1 MLLKMTRV
9 QIIGSRTQLDA
20 TIASLHR
27 LGVLHIADAA
37 RATALPSLALDESRV
52 RLQQDLSLLVTRLD
66 GLVQLLPEV
75 NPEPALA
82 LPTAPR
88 EAREFADWVRARLDA
103 NAPAIQALARRR
115 DELQAEALAL
125 PRYETTLRKFAPLTV
140 EVDELKGYDTAALLI
155 DKASRDVLELLRMQ
169 VERLTQSKYQIIARE
184 VDDRTIAA
192 LLIYPRAFSEQIQ
205 ALLGQQDLTQVR
217 LPRQLA
223 GLTWRDALAAVEQR
237 QQEVQ
242 QEMTR
247 LDAQF
252 AAHARKWRAVFV
264 KWRRA
269 CKNRLQELARL
280 NQFGATQYT
289 FVVEGWVPQ
298 RDLARLRETLTR
310 EVGTQVLVNVVE
322 RAETEPAEIPIAL
335 ENPGPMKP
343 FEMFVRMMALPRYGA
358 FDPTPVLALFLPL
371 FFGIMLGD
379 IGYGVLLLA
388 GAWYVKRRY
397 AGRESIRDIAQIL
410 IYGSFWTILFG
421 FLYGELFGTLGEAFG
436 LHPLWMAREG
446 EQILVLFAFALGL
459 GAVQVVMGLLLGV
472 WETWRAREHR
482 ELAQKIGMLVVL
494 MAIFGM
500 VGMATNFLPADLITP
515 VVVALLIG
523 LVLLIIPA
531 GPLGLILGPLE
542 VIGTVGNILSYLRL
556 TAIGL
561 ASVYLALVANEM
573 GGLIGNLLVGVI
585 LALLLHALN
594 FALGILSPSIQSLRL
609 HYVEFFRQFYQGGG
623 EAYHPFKL
631 E

>member
-1 MLLKMTRV
+1 MLLKMKRV

-37 RATALPSLALDESRV
+37 RSTALPSLALDEDRI

-66 GLVQLLPEV
+66 GLIQLLPEV
-75 NPEPALA
+75 RTEGALA
-82 LPTAPR
+82 LPTAPHD
-88 EAREFADWVRARLDA
+88 AREFADWVRARLDA
-103 NAPAIQALARRR
+103 SAPALQALARRR

-125 PRYETTLRKFAPLTV
+125 PRYETTLQKFAPLAV
-140 EVDELKGYDTAALLI
+140 EIYELQGYDTLALLI
-155 DKASRDVLELLRMQ
+155 DKASRDVLEVLRMQ
-169 VERLTQSKYQIIARE
+169 VERVTQGEYQIIARE
-184 VDDRTIAA
+184 VDERTIAA
-192 LLIYPRAFSEQIQ
+192 LVVYPRAFADQVQ

-217 LPRQLA
+217 LPQQLA
-223 GLTWRDALAAVEQR
+223 GRTFRDALAAVEQR
-237 QQEVQ
+237 QLQVQE
-242 QEMTR
+242 EMAR
-247 LDAQF
+247 VEEQLAGQ
-252 AAHARKWRAVFV
+252 AHTWRAAFAE
-264 KWRRA
+264 WRRE
-269 CKNRLQELARL
+269 CKNRLQELGRL
-280 NQFGATQYT
+280 TQFGATQYT
-289 FVVEGWVPQ
+289 FVVEGWVPE
-298 RDLARLRETLTR
+298 RELARLRETLAH
-310 EVGTQVLVNVVE
+310 EVGAQVMVNEVAV
-322 RAETEPAEIPIAL
+322 TPAEQGEIPVAL
-335 ENPGPMKP
+335 ENPGPLKP

-397 AGRESIRDIAQIL
+397 AANESIRDLAQIL
-410 IYGSFWTILFG
+410 LYGSFWTILFG
-421 FLYGELFGTLGEAFG
+421 FLYGEFFGTLGETFG
-436 LHPLWMAREG
+436 LRPLWMAREG

-472 WETWRAREHR
+472 WETWRAKEHR
-482 ELAQKIGMLVVL
+482 ELVQKIGMLVVL
-494 MAIFGM
+494 CAIFGM
-500 VGMATNFLPADLITP
+500 VGMATNFLPVEFFTP
-515 VVVALLIG
+515 AVVALLIG
-523 LVLLIIPA
+523 LVLLILPA

-542 VIGTVGNILSYLRL
+542 VIETVGNILSYLRL

-573 GGLIGNLLVGVI
+573 GGLLGNLLVGVI